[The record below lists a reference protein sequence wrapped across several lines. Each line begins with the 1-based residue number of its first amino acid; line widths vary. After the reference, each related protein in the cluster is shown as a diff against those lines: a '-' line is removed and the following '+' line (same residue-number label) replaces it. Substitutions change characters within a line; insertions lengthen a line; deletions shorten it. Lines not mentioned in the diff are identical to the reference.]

1 MFKSVYIKDKVFQ
14 TKEELFIELKAN
26 NDFIIDA
33 KKSQIYKSCEKGQSV
48 SVKSI
53 DLLKFSEEN
62 KALKLDENYYY
73 LVVNSTN
80 ILDSH
85 EDLHVNGIWNKSVKE
100 IQGKNY
106 LVEDHDLEI
115 SKVIVRKEHIEI
127 FTAIVPFSILGKNYQ
142 GNTEV
147 LVYKVPKN
155 QVKNP
160 IVKEW
165 LDSGDSIEASVRMQY
180 VTILLAMDSNA
191 PDDATEK
198 KNYDDYIGL
207 IANKDEFEYISH
219 FYIVKEAK
227 NVKESSLV
235 PFGSNWVT
243 GKLESKNEPLNDTQD
258 ENKHEPSN
266 DTQKPSRR
274 RLH

>member
-14 TKEELFIELKAN
+14 TKEELFVELKAN

-33 KKSQIYKSCEKGQSV
+33 KKSQIYKSCEKDQSV

-106 LVEDHDLEI
+106 LVEDHKLET

-127 FTAIVPFSILGKNYQ
+127 FTAIVPFSILGKSYQ

-155 QVKNP
+155 QVKNQ

-198 KNYDDYIGL
+198 KNYDDYINL

-235 PFGSNWVT
+235 VLGSNGVT
-243 GKLESKNEPLNDTQD
+243 GKLESKNEPSNDTQD
-258 ENKHEPSN
+258 ENKQEPSN
-266 DTQKPSRR
+266 DTQSKAI
-274 RLH
+274 LLLI

>member
-235 PFGSNWVT
+235 PFGSNGVT

-258 ENKHEPSN
+258 ENKQEPSN
-266 DTQKPSRR
+266 DTQKRR
-274 RLH
+274 RLHY

>member
-155 QVKNP
+155 QVKNQ

-235 PFGSNWVT
+235 PFGSNGVT

-258 ENKHEPSN
+258 NNKHEPSN
-266 DTQKPSRR
+266 DTQSKAI
-274 RLH
+274 LLLI